1 MKPAVQLPTWLT
13 KRSTVWILLVPLF
26 GLAVILQLFASSLVV
41 DIYTQFCVNL
51 MIVVALQAFM
61 GNSGI
66 LAWTH
71 VGFMGI
77 GAYASG
83 ILSMAPMVKSLG
95 VPNMYPALVDLQ
107 VPVLA
112 AIALGGVMAALI
124 AALIGWPLMRLSDA
138 VGVITLFATLI
149 VMHVVMTQ
157 WDNVTNGPR
166 TFFGLQKFTELWVG
180 VIGAAVVIFVVHW
193 YRESSPGLRLRSSR
207 DDRYAAM
214 AVGIN
219 VVQVRYIG
227 FVFSALLAGIGGG
240 VWAHLIT
247 SFSPKAFYI
256 LEMFVLLTMLVI
268 GGQGSVS
275 GAFVGTALVTA
286 ARQFLIQVESGI
298 NNSGVLN
305 LEVFGLTDIVLAILM
320 VVVLIWRPNG
330 IVGGQEFT
338 WPLLRRRKPPA
349 PDEAV
354 TAEAA

>member
-1 MKPAVQLPTWLT
+1 MRQGIQAPGWLA
-13 KRSTVWILLVPLF
+13 KRSTVWILLVPMVAVA
-26 GLAVILQLFASSLVV
+26 GLLQLFASSLVV

-51 MIVVALQAFM
+51 MIVLALQAFM

-66 LAWTH
+66 LPFTH
-71 VGFMGI
+71 VGWMGI

-95 VPNMYPALVDLQ
+95 VPNMYPVLVAVQ
-107 VPVLA
+107 VPIPV
-112 AIALGGVMAALI
+112 AIVLGGVVAALV
-124 AALIGWPLMRLSDA
+124 AALIGWPLMRLSNA

-166 TFFGLQKFTELWVG
+166 TFFGLQKFTTLWIA
-180 VIGAAVVIFVVHW
+180 VIGAAIVLYVVHW
-193 YRESSPGLRLRSSR
+193 YRESSPGLRLRASR

-227 FVFSALLAGIGGG
+227 FVFSALLAGMAGGL
-240 VWAHLIT
+240 WAHLIT

-256 LEMFVLLTMLVI
+256 LEMFVLLAMLVI

-275 GAFVGTALVTA
+275 GAFLGTAIVTA
-286 ARQFLIQVESGI
+286 ARQFLLQVEAGI
-298 NNSGVLN
+298 NNSGALT
-305 LEVFGLTDIVLAILM
+305 LEVFGLTDIVMAIFM

-330 IVGGQEFT
+330 IVGGREFT
-338 WPLLRRRKPPA
+338 WPLFRRRMKP
-349 PDEAV
+349 
-354 TAEAA
+354 AADGATGSQQT